1 MEILSIYDK
10 EFSSYGK
17 VLDGY
22 DTRKLIEEMKKVSL
36 PDKGTDYLAS
46 IKSFEQL
53 DIFKDLQERAYGGM
67 PIELGMCWGRNRKL
81 NGLEYHRDS
90 ELNISENGQ
99 ILLLAKREEI
109 VDGKLDTSKVRAFEV
124 PAETVV
130 EIYATTLHYAPCHI
144 SENGY
149 FRSAVVLPRGT
160 NENYQPSERISE
172 EDKMI
177 RARNKWLLVHS
188 DSKEAQ
194 EGAYV
199 GLTGENIDLNLE
211 SKEDL
216 I

>member
-99 ILLLAKREEI
+99 ILLLARREEI

-124 PAETVV
+124 PAGSVV

-144 SENGY
+144 RENAY
-149 FRSAVVLPRGT
+149 FRSAVILPRGT

-172 EDKMI
+172 EDKMV
-177 RARNKWLLVHS
+177 RARNKWLLVHP
-188 DSKEAQ
+188 DSREAKQ
-194 EGAYV
+194 GAYI
-199 GLTGENIDLNLE
+199 GLTGRNINLDL
-211 SKEDL
+211 D
-216 I
+216 